1 MLPWQLGPVCRA
13 EPGVNSGGL
22 VTDPAAL
29 QGPPESQE
37 PVSTTSHK
45 AVQGQTPAHWHIL
58 PMARASPDLCSW
70 PSLVWQVA

>member
-1 MLPWQLGPVCRA
+1 M
-13 EPGVNSGGL
+13 
-22 VTDPAAL
+22 TDPAAL

-37 PVSTTSHK
+37 PASTTSHK